1 MYGSIVSMC
10 VCVCDKIRTVR
21 GKAVEGKG
29 EGTRKCSLLCS
40 MKQRM
45 DRLSRRQRMDHLSMN
60 HRMDHLSLNHRMDR
74 LRARRG
80 QARDKT
86 AAEYTRTSMMSV
98 SRQVTTQH
106 VIQ

>member
-45 DRLSRRQRMDHLSMN
+45 DRLSRRQRMDHLS
-60 HRMDHLSLNHRMDR
+60 LNHRMDR